1 MRLSRL
7 PQVDYVVSKQS
18 WVGRLLQRPNFEL
31 TQLMFF
37 MNRLKQ
43 PGGQAF
49 LSSDPAPLGA
59 NLLNWT
65 EPASSVDVQ
74 LMLSWWRNL
83 ISCRVDYQCL
93 VLTNI
98 VTLVGVIHTRGQYI
112 RSHSTGEDFISL
124 IVAVYLNKQLTAVW
138 LKFGVLDFR
147 RKRLIGVGS
156 TLTYV
161 ENDQGVGLPWHSLER
176 TLLSRDSFLQWSV
189 YSLTGL

>member
-1 MRLSRL
+1 MPVTAYISYPTLSVFFLRDSYWVPTSRDEYPDMRLSRL

-65 EPASSVDVQ
+65 ELSVSHTHCIRQWVRIFMSMHAYHRAFSPHA
-74 LMLSWWRNL
+74 LTR
-83 ISCRVDYQCL
+83 SCIFRA
-93 VLTNI
+93 TEA
-98 VTLVGVIHTRGQYI
+98 G
-112 RSHSTGEDFISL
+112 
-124 IVAVYLNKQLTAVW
+124 LNKLFYLFLCLLSAR
-138 LKFGVLDFR
+138 F
-147 RKRLIGVGS
+147 VGS
-156 TLTYV
+156 KSSHFAV
-161 ENDQGVGLPWHSLER
+161 
-176 TLLSRDSFLQWSV
+176 
-189 YSLTGL
+189 